1 MDQED
6 GGGQQCCSRCCT
18 APSEYR
24 RARLPGNWFP
34 VSAASLF
41 TNDLWQVLHWSYSLH
56 TPVPTDF
63 YASLLSLPSPPLP
76 FLPFLSTPPLPSPP
90 LLSPPLSSLSFPPLP
105 SPPLPSPPL
114 PFRSVALRPEL
125 LPPGGQLAPADCD
138 MYYGEGLLTEH
149 QYHICLED
157 RHILAAIA
165 RGLRRAVYLCQE
177 DFKDMRWNCTA
188 FTGKFLLGR
197 AIASIGKPTRMLPH
211 THVFTTQ
218 CLLKYTYICV
228 CMHSKMN
235 GLTERFKLLIFFRC

>member
-6 GGGQQCCSRCCT
+6 DGEQQCCSRCCT
-18 APSEYR
+18 APSECR
-24 RARLPGNWFP
+24 RARITGNWFL

-41 TNDLWQVLHWSYSLH
+41 TCDLWQVLHWSCSLH

-63 YASLLSLPSPPLP
+63 YASLLSLPSPL
-76 FLPFLSTPPLPSPP
+76 LPSPP
-90 LLSPPLSSLSFPPLP
+90 LL
-105 SPPLPSPPL
+105 SPPL

-125 LPPGGQLAPADCD
+125 LPPGGQLAPAACD
-138 MYYGEGLLTEH
+138 MYYSEGLLTEL

-165 RGLRRAVYLCQE
+165 RGLRRAVYLCQ
-177 DFKDMRWNCTA
+177 DGFKDMRWNCTA

-218 CLLKYTYICV
+218 CLLTYTYICV
-228 CMHSKMN
+228 CMHSKIN
-235 GLTERFKLLIFFRC
+235 GLTGYRSFQTADFLQVLAIRSKDRNVLLT

>member
-1 MDQED
+1 M
-6 GGGQQCCSRCCT
+6 
-18 APSEYR
+18 
-24 RARLPGNWFP
+24 
-34 VSAASLF
+34 
-41 TNDLWQVLHWSYSLH
+41 
-56 TPVPTDF
+56 
-63 YASLLSLPSPPLP
+63 
-76 FLPFLSTPPLPSPP
+76 
-90 LLSPPLSSLSFPPLP
+90 
-105 SPPLPSPPL
+105 
-114 PFRSVALRPEL
+114 
-125 LPPGGQLAPADCD
+125 APAACD

-177 DFKDMRWNCTA
+177 GFKDMRWNCTA

-228 CMHSKMN
+228 CMHSKIN
-235 GLTERFKLLIFFRC
+235 GLTGYRTFQTADFLQVLAIRSKDRNVLLT